1 MLQTSLLSF
10 IVLGQVDQGWVRLG
24 LVGSGWVMLG
34 VGFGRVRLMQVGV
47 GWGRCGLWLG
57 LGQVRS
63 KLQLLYISCV
73 TKSVTTQAA
82 NVNVWLMTNSRRLEL
97 VRDNIQ
103 KLGSHFLQS
112 KKVSLFPY
120 HSYYSCYFIR
130 STNQLFTHSVFCIVC
145 CSPLKKYT
153 QQCFCLLS
161 CVFVMRNYQKYP
173 FVTHGQSAFQQ
184 LSKYILCNMTF
195 TSENSSMNI

>member
-10 IVLGQVDQGWVRLG
+10 IVLGQVDQVGLGWV
-24 LVGSGWVMLG
+24 W
-34 VGFGRVRLMQVGV
+34 Q
-47 GWGRCGLWLG
+47 
-57 LGQVRS
+57 GQVRS

-153 QQCFCLLS
+153 QQCFCLLY
-161 CVFVMRNYQKYP
+161 FVC
-173 FVTHGQSAFQQ
+173 FCHA
-184 LSKYILCNMTF
+184 
-195 TSENSSMNI
+195 

>member
-10 IVLGQVDQGWVRLG
+10 IVLGQVDQVGFGRFRLGQVGLGWVRLG
-24 LVGSGWVMLG
+24 LV
-34 VGFGRVRLMQVGV
+34 LMQVGL

-130 STNQLFTHSVFCIVC
+130 STNQLFTHS
-145 CSPLKKYT
+145 LY
-153 QQCFCLLS
+153 
-161 CVFVMRNYQKYP
+161 FVVQ
-173 FVTHGQSAFQQ
+173 FVVH
-184 LSKYILCNMTF
+184 L
-195 TSENSSMNI
+195 

>member
-10 IVLGQVDQGWVRLG
+10 IVLGQVDQVGLGWVWQVQVGLGWVWQGQVDVGWVRLG
-24 LVGSGWVMLG
+24 QVWTV
-34 VGFGRVRLMQVGV
+34 VRF
-47 GWGRCGLWLG
+47 R
-57 LGQVRS
+57 LGQV
-63 KLQLLYISCV
+63 KATTFVHFVCN
-73 TKSVTTQAA
+73 KSVTTQAA

-120 HSYYSCYFIR
+120 HSYYYSCYFIR
-130 STNQLFTHSVFCIVC
+130 STNQLFTHSLYFVVVC

-153 QQCFCLLS
+153 FSLLS